1 MIQKLAETIA
11 KSRAVDMVSLVEKSL
26 RLNPAVTRLATTAIE
41 LTKFILIYPDI
52 KSEFLRKR
60 SLIQLII
67 INY

>member
-60 SLIQLII
+60 SPSL
-67 INY
+67 